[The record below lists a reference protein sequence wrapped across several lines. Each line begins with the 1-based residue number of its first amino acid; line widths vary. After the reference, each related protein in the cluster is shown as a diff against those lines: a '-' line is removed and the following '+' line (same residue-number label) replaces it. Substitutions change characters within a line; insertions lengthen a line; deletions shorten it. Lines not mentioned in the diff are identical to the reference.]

1 MSICFSRRM
10 GNTALSSATRKAL
23 SAAHRI
29 TMGEMIG
36 SGMPKFLPPGQGL
49 PIPTMTVMVFIWAGL
64 AAAFVAF
71 ASSALPALRLKQM
84 DIATA
89 LSGR

>member
-1 MSICFSRRM
+1 MKL
-10 GNTALSSATRKAL
+10 LSPDTVVFAE
-23 SAAHRI
+23 AAI
-29 TMGEMIG
+29 PCLLGAGLGIG
-36 SGMPKFLPPGQGL
+36 LAAVVSNVMPKFLPPGQGL
-49 PIPTMTVMVFIWAGL
+49 PIPTMSVMVFVWAGVC
-64 AAAFVAF
+64 AAFVAF